1 MIVRLYPNVEI
12 LYKLPRPKETSG
24 FESPVLPYLAWRQ
37 MAARKGITLPPSL
50 PPHSASTSALRIPL
64 SALHLRIPPSTSA
77 LRIPP
82 SASAPSYRHNRAWS
96 VVDLT
101 IGTL

>member
-37 MAARKGITLPPSL
+37 MAARKGTSL
-50 PPHSASTSALRIPL
+50 PPAR
-64 SALHLRIPPSTSA
+64 
-77 LRIPP
+77 PP
-82 SASAPSYRHNRAWS
+82 SAFRPRPPAPSDRP
-96 VVDLT
+96 
-101 IGTL
+101 